1 MRKNPMA
8 WIAML
13 VCGMALSGCAQPEKT
28 IGTMPVPT
36 LLSASIA
43 QPTRT
48 EIVAGQNPHPI
59 YWEVGDV
66 IAVHFDTDTDA
77 TTVHWYQLQSGAG
90 TTNGTFAHLEY
101 GGDTLPA
108 TYNSLIAG
116 FSGYE
121 TISFNENTE
130 MVLEARSEIF
140 MGLDSV
146 EEFPMHGT
154 AAAGAP
160 IAFRCSFGI
169 AHIPVTGNNVS
180 ITQITMDTHEEVP
193 VAGIFNVNVATDATT
208 FVQSTAGSA
217 YQIVWAGRQAV
228 TLTDT
233 PTDFYGVMPV
243 GTYNAGT
250 TLTFTLSNGSTIVK
264 TAQQPFTVSRA
275 QILNLPTLNV
285 AQ

>member
-1 MRKNPMA
+1 M
-8 WIAML
+8 
-13 VCGMALSGCAQPEKT
+13 S
-28 IGTMPVPT
+28 
-36 LLSASIA
+36 
-43 QPTRT
+43 
-48 EIVAGQNPHPI
+48 
-59 YWEVGDV
+59 
-66 IAVHFDTDTDA
+66 
-77 TTVHWYQLQSGAG
+77 
-90 TTNGTFAHLEY
+90 
-101 GGDTLPA
+101 
-108 TYNSLIAG
+108 
-116 FSGYE
+116 
-121 TISFNENTE
+121 SFNENTE